1 MILEVVLP
9 IVSFFLGLFLS
20 KRFLKFMYSVV
31 SGMRR
36 VYTIVENADL
46 ILGNLIVLLNTI
58 TEAIEDGKLTK
69 EEVYTILKDLEN
81 LKRAIAKLEEVVN
94 ECGER

>member
-1 MILEVVLP
+1 MWEYILP

-20 KRFLKFMYSVV
+20 KRFLKFMYSVI

-36 VYTIVENADL
+36 VYTIM
-46 ILGNLIVLLNTI
+46 
-58 TEAIEDGKLTK
+58 
-69 EEVYTILKDLEN
+69 KDLEN

-94 ECGER
+94 EYGGLGRSDKGQP